1 MTDKHVTS
9 NNPIDVMQPDLTR
22 VTRIIFHIIPME
34 GEFPPGLPSTSNT
47 YISYQVTKMSEFRS
61 TLKKKLFME
70 KHFI

>member
-22 VTRIIFHIIPME
+22 VTRIIFHIIPML
-34 GEFPPGLPSTSNT
+34 GGVLPGLQST
-47 YISYQVTKMSEFRS
+47 YISYQVTKMSEFRP